1 MNGKKRILTV
11 ILAALLLA
19 VLHTALTAAC
29 AEDWDEQ
36 LAGMMD
42 PYDSVYLTVGWQNM
56 NVSKN
61 TKLPVYSAPYE
72 DAWRGAKGKASVSM
86 GEKFK
91 LLGTVEDGAWGLVD
105 YKVDGKS
112 RRIGWIRM
120 PEGATR
126 WSEYGDMFLSRIPL
140 KVTKNVTLTDDP
152 QTGLRKIRSPLF
164 SAAPLPVLIS

>member
-1 MNGKKRILTV
+1 MKGMKRILT
-11 ILAALLLA
+11 A
-19 VLHTALTAAC
+19 VLLGALALVMCAALTAAC
-29 AEDWDEQ
+29 AEDWEEQ
-36 LAGMMD
+36 LSGMMD
-42 PYDSVYLTVGWQNM
+42 PYDSMYLTVNWEDM

-61 TKLPVYSAPYE
+61 TKLPVYSAPFE

-126 WSEYGDMFLSRIPL
+126 WSEYGDMYLCRNLL
-140 KVTKNVTLTDDP
+140 KVTKTATLTDDP
-152 QTGLRKIRSPLF
+152 QTGLRKIKFKPNILLS
-164 SAAPLPVLIS
+164 